1 MPMTLEEAIEH
12 LNEILADENG
22 WPCEACKS
30 EHVQL
35 REWLIELKQR
45 RGEIKSAPVVE
56 TTYRPFLDL
65 RGSQTDI
72 MIMSVPL
79 SVEGI
84 KDIDKESVYAD
95 YRCFLTRNKRLSLGI
110 MNPVEAIGAVM
121 RYVQVRIPKNEG
133 RNYIVITCTEAVLI
147 KNQVYTVNIRTHNTI
162 IKCTCVNLKTGEEA
176 EINIVV
182 DCFDISNIF
191 ERKDLIIHESE
202 WCTDLETLNK
212 VEGLRIT
219 FDILIGN
226 SNIKGV
232 LCTTEPE
239 RIGMQTDVT
248 SERIERFTLGM
259 IYHVADKLDIEGDI
273 YINFATM
280 GVRRNTHSKYNT
292 YSSEASWDNVV
303 CKNAPEFNR
312 TATINI
318 NDNYSYEV
326 EALRFK
332 KRIED
337 YVDDNLVTI
346 VATQYEPEPE
356 LDPKDIKVGTEV
368 TMNLYL
374 ADDFIGGEDHDS

>member
-1 MPMTLEEAIEH
+1 
-12 LNEILADENG
+12 
-22 WPCEACKS
+22 
-30 EHVQL
+30 
-35 REWLIELKQR
+35 
-45 RGEIKSAPVVE
+45 
-56 TTYRPFLDL
+56 
-65 RGSQTDI
+65 
-72 MIMSVPL
+72 
-79 SVEGI
+79 
-84 KDIDKESVYAD
+84 
-95 YRCFLTRNKRLSLGI
+95 
-110 MNPVEAIGAVM
+110 
-121 RYVQVRIPKNEG
+121 
-133 RNYIVITCTEAVLI
+133 
-147 KNQVYTVNIRTHNTI
+147 
-162 IKCTCVNLKTGEEA
+162 
-176 EINIVV
+176 
-182 DCFDISNIF
+182 
-191 ERKDLIIHESE
+191 
-202 WCTDLETLNK
+202 
-212 VEGLRIT
+212 
-219 FDILIGN
+219 
-226 SNIKGV
+226 
-232 LCTTEPE
+232 
-239 RIGMQTDVT
+239 MQTDVT